1 MKRWR
6 YTIVP
11 AAAVMVLVAA
21 ACTNKGGQ
29 PAVAATDGSVTPSP
43 TTQSPAGPGASELN
57 VSLAN
62 YSFTPSTL
70 AVKPGGTIHL
80 HNTTPATPH
89 TFVVAGQSID
99 VSISAGATQV
109 VNIDLPPGTYPFYCR
124 IHQSLGMTGT
134 LVVG

>member
-1 MKRWR
+1 MRRWR
-6 YTIVP
+6 YSVVG
-11 AAAVMVLVAA
+11 AAAVMVLVAG
-21 ACTNKGGQ
+21 ACTSK
-29 PAVAATDGSVTPSP
+29 ASP
-43 TTQSPAGPGASELN
+43 TATAGATTTAPSTASPGASNLD

-70 AVKPGGTIHL
+70 SVTSGTTIHL

-89 TFVVAGQSID
+89 TFVVTGQSINI
-99 VSISAGATQV
+99 SISAGSTQV
-109 VNIDLPPGTYPFYCR
+109 VTIDLPPGTYHFYCR

>member
-1 MKRWR
+1 
-6 YTIVP
+6 
-11 AAAVMVLVAA
+11 MVLVAG
-21 ACTNKGGQ
+21 ACTSK
-29 PAVAATDGSVTPSP
+29 ASP
-43 TTQSPAGPGASELN
+43 TATAGAGATTTAPSTASPGASNLD

-70 AVKPGGTIHL
+70 SVTSGTTIHL

-89 TFVVAGQSID
+89 TFVVTGQSINI
-99 VSISAGATQV
+99 SISAGSTQV
-109 VNIDLPPGTYPFYCR
+109 VTIDLPPGTYHFYCR